1 MTSDSPRT
9 LGLACILIGAAA
21 LGVAHALETWGGMA
35 PCALCLWERWPYR
48 VLILLGLA
56 AAILPGHLA
65 RAVLAAAV
73 VALLAD
79 VAIAV
84 VHVGVEQH
92 FWPSPLPECA
102 APTFSGGSIADML
115 KSMPA
120 RPAKPCDAPNYL
132 IAAIPLSITALNLIY
147 GVACAVALA
156 GALWRRGGSG
166 R

>member
-1 MTSDSPRT
+1 MKSVSPRIIG
-9 LGLACILIGAAA
+9 LGCVLAGAAA
-21 LGVAHALETWGGMA
+21 LGFAHALEIWGGMA

-48 VLILLGLA
+48 VVIVLGLLSLVLPRGTARILLAL
-56 AAILPGHLA
+56 
-65 RAVLAAAV
+65 AV

-102 APTFSGGSIADML
+102 APTFGGGSIAEML
-115 KSMPA
+115 KSMPVH
-120 RPAKPCDAPNYL
+120 PAKPCDAPNFL
-132 IAAIPLSITALNLIY
+132 IPGVPLSIASLDLLY
-147 GVACAVALA
+147 GSVCTLLLL
-156 GALWRRGGSG
+156 GALLRRGGPN